1 MNIRVWPGLASIP
14 AGAGSRAS
22 LDTVIGVYSGR
33 TQKMGD
39 LTVLDKINAATIVV
53 IIGAG
58 LLLISLLAD
67 VLGVGD
73 DPGFGNQQKMGSV
86 VGLLILVTGIYFTR
100 KSD

>member
-1 MNIRVWPGLASIP
+1 
-14 AGAGSRAS
+14 
-22 LDTVIGVYSGR
+22 
-33 TQKMGD
+33 MGD

-67 VLGVGD
+67 WLGVGD
-73 DPGFGNQQKMGSV
+73 DPGFGNQQKMGSA
-86 VGLLILVTGIYFTR
+86 VGLLILVTGIYFIR